1 MRNYLLM
8 LNLILL
14 IGTIFPTSEICGQYQ
29 VSNVFR
35 KYRNDEGVQHINLS
49 GDIAKMLQGE
59 KDKLVSRVDEMHVYI
74 FSKENILSAADRDK
88 ITKARQGD
96 GYETLFQTRDKADR
110 LEIYGIEKQGKIT
123 HIYGEIVT
131 GGNRIFLL
139 MTGSILFSELS
150 KMNFDFDGSEVMKK
164 IPVP

>member
-1 MRNYLLM
+1 
-8 LNLILL
+8 
-14 IGTIFPTSEICGQYQ
+14 
-29 VSNVFR
+29 
-35 KYRNDEGVQHINLS
+35 
-49 GDIAKMLQGE
+49 MLQGE